1 MEYLFRRHY
10 TREEARHLLPDLRRW
25 LKQLVQLRDRLHQY
39 AMRIAPLLEN
49 HQDVGG
55 ENVNRA
61 METLAQVQAL
71 LKEFRTREIQ
81 IKDLDRGLV
90 DFPALRGDQEIF
102 LCWELD
108 EEDIDFWH
116 DLTSGYAGRE
126 KL

>member
-10 TREEARHLLPDLRRW
+10 TRQEARNLLPDLRRW

-39 AMRIAPLLEN
+39 ATRIAPLLEN

-61 METLAQVQAL
+61 METLAQIQAV

-108 EEDIDFWH
+108 EDDIDFWH